1 MKSTLLGWLFLVF
14 FCLLLLW
21 YSTQEKKGDGEKESF
36 TPYIRSIYK
45 PRVRSITN
53 VITSQWNRLKD
64 RIHFRFK
71 KLHII

>member
-1 MKSTLLGWLFLVF
+1 MKSTLLCWIFLVF

-21 YSTQEKKGDGEKESF
+21 YSTAKKEKEKESF
-36 TPYIRSIYK
+36 TPYIRSVYK

-64 RIHFRFK
+64 RIHFQFK
-71 KLHII
+71 KWHII